1 MAVDEPIAP
10 AVDDRPIALR
20 RNRRLSK
27 VVVMKEKS
35 SDVEIPRR
43 NFHRRARQE
52 EDTTATST
60 AVTPRKKRV
69 RFSEPGLGTGPTT
82 STGLTPALRRH
93 RLVGS
98 PSKPV
103 RFPGRRQS
111 LPAKLISPLT
121 ESASTLQFAPLRQ
134 VIDGRSRRRLKRN
147 HLSEETNAIEKEK
160 RLEEQLRREDIT
172 SLREQVQERD
182 HWVKQLMQ
190 RLKDAQNMNVQ
201 SAVVPDPESSFGSS
215 GMRLREEDCPEEPLE
230 DRQTDKNGA
239 ANVHNPNDYRPA
251 ESNAGSEGDKPS
263 HADEAS
269 SSRGTTPDC
278 STASAGAQVDTEEPS
293 REGPQVEALRNALA
307 QVTSELEMTRST
319 HLRIS
324 AKLQGHL
331 QDSSASLDSDPDLD
345 TALNM
350 VVTSLVLAQTRAEDA
365 EASLNAVSSDVAE
378 LGFAGRNAEEM
389 LIAIKRQFRQARLEL
404 EHLQPGE
411 NTIGFDNEKLLGMLI
426 ERVQALLCRIR
437 DGAKEHESQRQVNT
451 VLQRRLDEVD
461 AQAKSAEAKVEE
473 LTTDVDEKDRSIKKL
488 QRALEG
494 YQAEVR
500 SLESLV
506 DRLEED
512 HAKQTERMQ
521 RGMDEAVADLEVKL
535 EAEMKGKEEAMSEA
549 HEEKRMAEDLQ
560 ARVEKAKGI
569 IERMNREKDTLS
581 AAKDVIIS
589 HLEAEAD
596 ERDRAIVGYESQLDI
611 VDHEKLL
618 LASSLNEAQAS
629 IGSLTNDKTV
639 LEARL
644 AVELEEG
651 MRVMEAMQ
659 SELMR
664 SLARAGE
671 MKNKH
676 AARSRDESASVS
688 LPPTPCSLRFATPK
702 KRKRRVDSGIGVL
715 EEEDEE
721 MLDA

>member
-1 MAVDEPIAP
+1 MAVDESIAL
-10 AVDDRPIALR
+10 AADDRPIAVR

-35 SDVEIPRR
+35 SDAEIPRR
-43 NFHRRARQE
+43 HVHRNACQE
-52 EDTTATST
+52 ADTTTTST
-60 AVTPRKKRV
+60 TVTPRKKRV
-69 RFSEPGLGTGPTT
+69 RFSEPGPEMGPTT

-93 RLVGS
+93 RLLGS
-98 PSKPV
+98 PGKPV
-103 RFPGRRQS
+103 RFSGRRQS
-111 LPAKLISPLT
+111 LPGKLISPLT
-121 ESASTLQFAPLRQ
+121 EATSTLQFAPLRQ
-134 VIDGRSRRRLKRN
+134 VIDNRSRRRLRRN

-160 RLEEQLRREDIT
+160 RLEEQLHQEDIT
-172 SLREQVQERD
+172 SLREQVEEKDR
-182 HWVKQLMQ
+182 WVKELMQ
-190 RLKDAQNMNVQ
+190 RLKDAQYTNVQ
-201 SAVVPDPESSFGSS
+201 SAVGPDAESSFASS
-215 GMRLREEDCPEEPLE
+215 GVRLREEDCREQPLE
-230 DRQTDKNGA
+230 DRQTENGA
-239 ANVHNPNDYRPA
+239 ANVHNPDDHRPA
-251 ESNAGSEGDKPS
+251 EYNAGSDGEKASDDG
-263 HADEAS
+263 EACT
-269 SSRGTTPDC
+269 SRGTTPER
-278 STASAGAQVDTEEPS
+278 STASAGVQVETEELS
-293 REGPQVEALRNALA
+293 REGSQVEALRKALA

-331 QDSSASLDSDPDLD
+331 QDSSSSLDSDPDLD

-365 EASLNAVSSDVAE
+365 EASLDAVSSEVAA
-378 LGFAGRNAEEM
+378 LGFAGRNAEDM
-389 LIAIKRQFRQARLEL
+389 LIAIKTQFRQARLEL

-411 NTIGFDNEKLLGMLI
+411 NTIGFDNEKLLGMLV
-426 ERVQALLCRIR
+426 ERVQALLRRIR
-437 DGAKEHESQRQVNT
+437 DGAEEQASQRQVNT
-451 VLQRRLDEVD
+451 VLQRRLDLVD
-461 AQAKSAEAKVEE
+461 AQAKSAEAKADE
-473 LTTDVDEKDRSIKKL
+473 LAIDVDEKDRSIKKL

-512 HAKQTERMQ
+512 HARQTERMQ
-521 RGMDEAVADLEVKL
+521 RGMDEAVADLEIKL
-535 EAEMKGKEEAMSEA
+535 EAEMKSKEESMIEA
-549 HEEKRMAEDLQ
+549 HEEKRVAEDLQ
-560 ARVEKAKGI
+560 ARVEKAKAI

-596 ERDRAIVGYESQLDI
+596 ERDRAIVGYQSQLDT
-611 VDHEKLL
+611 VGHEKLL

-629 IGSLTNDKTV
+629 IGTLTNDKTV
-639 LEARL
+639 LEAQL

-664 SLARAGE
+664 SLARANE
-671 MKNKH
+671 LKNKH
-676 AARSRDESASVS
+676 AGRSRDESASVS
-688 LPPTPCSLRFATPK
+688 LPPTPCSLRFATPR

-721 MLDA
+721 MLDV